1 MSPLI
6 IIKLNNNY
14 KKVNKYLQNSY
25 LCYKRTKIITFMS
38 NLPRV
43 TKPRGAQKQYKEHIN
58 QT

>member
-14 KKVNKYLQNSY
+14 KKVNKYLSNSY
-25 LCYKRTKIITFMS
+25 LCCELTKIIIFMFD
-38 NLPRV
+38 LPRI
-43 TKPRGAQKQYKEHIN
+43 TKPTRAQKEHKEHTN